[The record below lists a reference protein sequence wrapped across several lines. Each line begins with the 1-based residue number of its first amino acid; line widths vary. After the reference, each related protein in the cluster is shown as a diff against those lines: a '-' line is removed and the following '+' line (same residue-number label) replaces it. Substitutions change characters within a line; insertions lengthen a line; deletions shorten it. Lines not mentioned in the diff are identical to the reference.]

1 MLKGFEWMIGAC
13 FGALAFWALLIAAIY
28 GIVLVSACI
37 SVTWSYIKK
46 FAKKFKKS
54 LQKDQK

>member
-1 MLKGFEWMIGAC
+1 MLRGFEWMIGAC
-13 FGALAFWALLIAAIY
+13 FGALAFWALFIAAVY
-28 GIVLVSACI
+28 GIALVSAGI
-37 SVTWSYIKK
+37 NVTWSYIKK

>member
-1 MLKGFEWMIGAC
+1 MIGAC
-13 FGALAFWALLIAAIY
+13 FGALAFWALFIAAVY
-28 GIVLVSACI
+28 GIALIGAGI
-37 SVTWSYIKK
+37 NVTWSYIKK